1 MKKFTMIDE
10 GFVCRNCGNEV
21 LPLKYTAR
29 DHCPHCLYSLHLD
42 NNPGDRECECHG
54 ALEPIG
60 VKKHKDSYKIIYR
73 CRKCGTNKMNI
84 AAVDDNKDLIIELA
98 SSMSI

>member
-10 GFVCRNCGNEV
+10 GFLCQNCGGEV
-21 LPLKYTAR
+21 TPLKYTAR
-29 DHCPHCLYSLHLD
+29 DHCPYCLRSLHLD

-54 ALEPIG
+54 MLEPIG

-73 CRKCGTNKMNI
+73 CQKCGMEKVNI
-84 AAVDDNKDLIIELA
+84 AAADDDIDLIIELA